1 MDPSLVSRA
10 QQGDEEAF
18 ALLAVAV
25 GNGLLAVAHRSLRDV
40 DLAKDAT
47 QQRRLQG
54 SRSSAMRVLDIID
67 AGNVHQEGK

>member
-1 MDPSLVSRA
+1 MDPSLESRA

-25 GNGLLAVAHRSLRDV
+25 GNGLLA
-40 DLAKDAT
+40 KDAT

-54 SRSSAMRVLDIID
+54 SRSSAMRVLDIVD
-67 AGNVHQEGK
+67 AGYVHQEEK